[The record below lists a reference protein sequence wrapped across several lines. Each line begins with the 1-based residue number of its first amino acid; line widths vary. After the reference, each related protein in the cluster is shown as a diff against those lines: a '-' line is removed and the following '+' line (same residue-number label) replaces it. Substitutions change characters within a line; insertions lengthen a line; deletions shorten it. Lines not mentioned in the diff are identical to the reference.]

1 MPRSGSGSYSLPPVY
16 LATPG
21 TTVRSEQH
29 NVPLRDIEQALTDSI
44 PRNGSAPMTGNLPMG
59 GRRVTG
65 LGAPT
70 ADGDAA
76 TKQYVDTATVA
87 SSRIR
92 MTGAG
97 LLGSTTAPTSA
108 PAVIGLGNGVEF
120 SGSQL
125 RARLGDG
132 LSFVSGAIT
141 AAVARYAGFAGATG
155 GVIDNEA
162 MSPLRTRQAV
172 NAWSLGI
179 DQEWQDVTSSRTFD
193 TSYRNTTGKP
203 IMVAIVGDA
212 ITTNR
217 RFQVSTNNSS
227 WVVAGVFGESSNML
241 ASIAVIVPDGHY
253 YRVLG
258 NVNINEWSELR

>member
-29 NVPLRDIEQALTDSI
+29 NVPLEDIQQALTDSI

-70 ADGDAA
+70 ASGDAA
-76 TKQYVDTATVA
+76 TKQYVDASTVA

-108 PAVIGLGNGVEF
+108 PAVITIGSGLEF
-120 SGSQL
+120 SGSSL
-125 RARLGDG
+125 RARLGAG
-132 LSFVSGAIT
+132 LAFVSDAIQ
-141 AAVARYAGFAGATG
+141 AVVQRYAGRDEAEA
-155 GVIDNEA
+155 GVILDAA
-162 MSPLRTRQAV
+162 MSPLRTRQAIF
-172 NAWSLGI
+172 ATSLGLG
-179 DQEWQDVTSSRTFD
+179 QEWQDFTSSRTFD

-203 IMVAIVGDA
+203 IMVAVVGDA

-227 WVVAGVFGESSNML
+227 WVVAGVFGESSSLL
-241 ASIAVIVPDGHY
+241 ASVNVIVPDGHY